1 MRSRTSHIVFCSA
14 VLALAAAMLVASLL
28 TAPGRMAFGLDE
40 SDHLSQSAGFD
51 DVSEI
56 TMLLG
61 DAALGS
67 VPSQMPASRDDRGRV
82 AQGETVPL
90 SDAGA
95 ATQTAPSRYSRQQQE
110 LVQRWLEVAN
120 DIDPALGAKL
130 TELSQQSPLKF
141 DRAMRQGNIGRNLNS
156 MALLKQR
163 DPDLYQTKVSLM
175 MQTVQ
180 VNRIAA
186 QLREAIR
193 TNSAGQIETL
203 KAKLKTALEH
213 QLGTEIKDKG
223 DYICRIE
230 EQLERARDDLIREAV
245 NFPHTIESRL
255 DAHMKPREAASAEL
269 DELAAPAATI
279 DADKPGE
286 IESRDP

>member
-1 MRSRTSHIVFCSA
+1 MHSRTSHNVFCSA
-14 VLALAAAMLVASLL
+14 VLALAGAMLVGSLL
-28 TAPGRMAFGLDE
+28 NGPGRIASGLAGSDE
-40 SDHLSQSAGFD
+40 VAEAAAFD

-67 VPSQMPASRDDRGRV
+67 VPGQVPASREHRDRDAEAEAV
-82 AQGETVPL
+82 LP
-90 SDAGA
+90 SDVGA
-95 ATQTAPSRYSRQQQE
+95 TTQTAPSRYARQQQE
-110 LVQRWLEVAN
+110 IVQRWLEVAN

-130 TELSQQSPLKF
+130 SELSQQSPLKF
-141 DRAMRQGNIGRNLNS
+141 DRAMRQGNVGRNLNS

-255 DAHMKPREAASAEL
+255 DAHMKPRESASAEL
-269 DELAAPAATI
+269 DELTAPDATI
-279 DADKPGE
+279 DAEKPRAVEPSG
-286 IESRDP
+286 P